1 MDRKL
6 TLELNDET
14 VIKLEKLA
22 HESGISL
29 DELINR
35 SLVGMLN
42 EAQSSGS

>member
-1 MDRKL
+1 MDKKL

-29 DELINR
+29 DELINQ
-35 SLVGMLN
+35 SLREMLN
-42 EAQSSGS
+42 EAESSGS